1 MKDYYYLLGLKQSA
15 TLDEIK
21 DSYRRLSK
29 KFHPDVNDGDAF
41 FAERFK
47 DIQEAYELLCN
58 TERRKVYDLKYS
70 NTSES
75 SINNSNFTPEI
86 EFFTA
91 NKTEVYIGEEIV
103 FNWKTINAD
112 DVKIVPVG
120 GVNPIGSL
128 IYLVRNTKSKEFE
141 FKIIAKNS
149 NIDRAVEQKICLKN
163 LTYKEIFIA
172 AYNKA
177 YSELYEKQIKV
188 AGDSRNVFKPELKY
202 QESVGNSLSINW
214 YLVLIT
220 IIATITFLIVLW
232 WFFAVIFG
240 N

>member
-1 MKDYYYLLGLKQSA
+1 MKDYYYLLGLKQTA

-47 DIQEAYELLCN
+47 DIQEAYEILSN
-58 TERRKVYDLKYS
+58 TERRKLYDLKYS
-70 NTSES
+70 KKSES
-75 SINNSNFTPEI
+75 SSNNSNFSPEI

-91 NKTEVYIGEEIV
+91 DKAEVYIGEEIV

-112 DVKIVPVG
+112 DVKIIPIG
-120 GVNPIGSL
+120 DVNPIGSL
-128 IYLVRNTKSKEFE
+128 IYLVRHTKSKEFE

-149 NIDRAVEQKICLKN
+149 NIDRTVERKIFLKN
-163 LTYKEIFIA
+163 LTYKEIFIL

-177 YSELYEKQIKV
+177 YSELYEKQPKM
-188 AGDSRNVFKPELKY
+188 ADDSRNYFKNELKH
-202 QESVGNSLSINW
+202 QERKNW
-214 YLVLIT
+214 NLVLIT
-220 IIATITFLIVLW
+220 IIATIAILIVVW
-232 WFFAVIFG
+232 WFIAILFVH
-240 N
+240 

>member
-1 MKDYYYLLGLKQSA
+1 MKDYYYLLGLKQTA

-47 DIQEAYELLCN
+47 DIQEAYEILSN
-58 TERRKVYDLKYS
+58 TERRKLYDLKYS
-70 NTSES
+70 KKSES
-75 SINNSNFTPEI
+75 SSNNSNFSPEI

-91 NKTEVYIGEEIV
+91 DKSEVYIGEEIV

-112 DVKIVPVG
+112 DVKIIPIG
-120 GVNPIGSL
+120 DVNPIGSL
-128 IYLVRNTKSKEFE
+128 IYLVRHTKSKEFE
-141 FKIIAKNS
+141 FKITAKNS
-149 NIDRAVEQKICLKN
+149 NIDRTVERKIFLKN
-163 LTYKEIFIA
+163 LTYKEIFIL

-177 YSELYEKQIKV
+177 YSELYEKQPKM
-188 AGDSRNVFKPELKY
+188 ADDSRNYFKNELKH
-202 QESVGNSLSINW
+202 QERKNW
-214 YLVLIT
+214 NLVLIT
-220 IIATITFLIVLW
+220 IIATIAALIVLW
-232 WFFAVIFG
+232 LCLSILFK